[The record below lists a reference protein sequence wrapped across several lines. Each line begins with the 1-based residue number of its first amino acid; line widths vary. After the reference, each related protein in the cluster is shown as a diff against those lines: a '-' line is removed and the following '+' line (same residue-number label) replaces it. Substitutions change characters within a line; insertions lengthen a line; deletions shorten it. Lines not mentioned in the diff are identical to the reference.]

1 MKEEAEVKRFP
12 NFSSNKC
19 CQPGSYG
26 YILCADE
33 ILSWQNV
40 AMST

>member
-1 MKEEAEVKRFP
+1 MREAVKIKSFP

-26 YILCADE
+26 YIFCADE
-33 ILSWQNV
+33 ILS
-40 AMST
+40 